1 MVVEPCHLCQDS
13 KCVLNL
19 ALTIK
24 KKKKKNPKKAYQIAW
39 NVKVIIKKYYSIAS
53 KLHLKYK
60 INLHRSYIIVH

>member
-1 MVVEPCHLCQDS
+1 MVEPCHLCQDS

-24 KKKKKNPKKAYQIAW
+24 KKNMKKAYQIAW

-60 INLHRSYIIVH
+60 INLHRS